1 MKNLSRGR
9 FNRSNLISVN
19 LIFAMTAIFFTGCV
33 AGVTNLA
40 DDVQNN
46 LKPIKIVDKNKVVE
60 NSQKNNEKIFKD
72 FAKMIEGYYGKDE
85 ILITSDSEKNKEL
98 IMSAILKI
106 GKPLVYV
113 DLQNQTQKVEYVIS
127 GSITELDEGVKI
139 VDNSLTAGIQGLLK
153 EFAGDLQGENRKNTV
168 VTNMAVDMYLKDY
181 ETSKLIA
188 NSIQKASLYQ
198 NQQTRTAGFYLF
210 GTGLEVSDNVTYRSA
225 KDATVRS
232 LIEIGTLEIIGKE
245 LKLPYWKLTKAK
257 ESKFLVS
264 SIEENFEKSDK
275 IRELQKILQKY
286 GFSDVEINGNEDSKT
301 KENLKRVTESFNLRY
316 SGVSARLLTDL
327 WLNIPYQKGAKYTP
341 NENFLHYPNDIAVV
355 AKQIDRLGFSQVR
368 INSIVNRYT
377 RNRNSFSDEFKNRLV
392 DYLTKNT
399 SLKVIDSSKDSTR
412 KISRRNKGLVDIN
425 GFFELDD
432 KKIVMEFKAIDGEKV
447 VKTIKEDF
455 SKNGLTDTSLSSS
468 KIANYLK
475 IKTEKRD
482 DTIEVMANKGEL
494 DTIYYG
500 GEKITFE
507 VRLKKPMYL
516 YIFNIDSNG
525 KVSDLTDSV
534 EIYEQGK
541 IYTIPAPDSNWEM
554 PVEKPYGNEG
564 IKFIA
569 LSEKID
575 FPKDKS
581 ANEIVDYFRNQAQN
595 RGFKI
600 YEKSLLIQTKEK

>member
-46 LKPIKIVDKNKVVE
+46 LKPIKIVDKNKIVE

-210 GTGLEVSDNVTYRSA
+210 GTGLEVADSVTYRTA

-341 NENFLHYPNDIAVV
+341 NGNLLHYPNDIVVV